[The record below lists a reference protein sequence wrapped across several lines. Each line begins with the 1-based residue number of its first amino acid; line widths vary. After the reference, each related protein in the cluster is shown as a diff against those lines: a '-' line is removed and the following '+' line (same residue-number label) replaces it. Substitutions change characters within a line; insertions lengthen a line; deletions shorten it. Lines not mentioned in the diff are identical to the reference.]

1 MDEEMEMNN
10 IEELEEEEEFDEV
23 MPSMGPSA
31 EWKEPNY
38 WA

>member
-10 IEELEEEEEFDEV
+10 IEEEEEFDEV